1 MAVDEPPFPAPA
13 SSSADAAA
21 PAGKADGDREVG
33 EAAMASSSGPA
44 PARPFAGRLAAFF
57 YEEDPLRINPDVAD
71 LVARGF
77 LQAGSDTL
85 RVRYRSESFSLP
97 RDCVE
102 LRRDG
107 AIFVRNMDDLGMR
120 SILPTGLANRIKDQ
134 HLDRLGI
141 TKMNFW
147 RHLEG
152 RRADQTDAPW
162 QVLQKMRAAA
172 RRTSTSTSP
181 PSKAPRTAT

>member
-1 MAVDEPPFPAPA
+1 
-13 SSSADAAA
+13 
-21 PAGKADGDREVG
+21 
-33 EAAMASSSGPA
+33 MASSSGPA
-44 PARPFAGRLAAFF
+44 PARPFAGPHAAFF
-57 YEEDPLRINPDVAD
+57 YQEDRLRINPDVAD
-71 LVARGF
+71 LVARGL
-77 LQAGSDTL
+77 LQAGFDTL
-85 RVRYRSESFSLP
+85 RVRYRSEAFSLP

-120 SILPTGLANRIKDQ
+120 SILPTGFANRIKDQ

-172 RRTSTSTSP
+172 RRTSTSVRRASHI
-181 PSKAPRTAT
+181 RTYSVGTRGPL